1 MKILISILSE
11 EREHWY
17 KELEAGIRETWG
29 SKKNKFNEIID
40 IVYFYARPDL
50 PENFIT
56 ENDKLWVKH
65 EENYFSTSGKNVMML
80 EHVLQNYDF
89 DYLFRTNLSSYINL
103 EKLIEY
109 AKDKPKDNFYC
120 GITGQPTGCPHKFV
134 SGSGHFLSR
143 NLVSLI
149 VSNKHEIEYNTIDDL
164 ELGRFLDSKGIQ
176 PVEGLRWQGEPEESI
191 SILTDNTNLID
202 LSHYHFRLWSENKD
216 DYLKKMHLI
225 HGLLNE

>member
-134 SGSGHFLSR
+134 SGS
-143 NLVSLI
+143 I
-149 VSNKHEIEYNTIDDL
+149 
-164 ELGRFLDSKGIQ
+164 
-176 PVEGLRWQGEPEESI
+176 
-191 SILTDNTNLID
+191 
-202 LSHYHFRLWSENKD
+202 
-216 DYLKKMHLI
+216 
-225 HGLLNE
+225 